1 MGAKPRKRYAV
12 YDKET
17 GELVTKGTARSC
29 SEATGLTVDAIY
41 QNAAGSANHS
51 QYVVEEL
58 YDECVCD
65 SIEAAARA
73 WDKFCEPI
81 RKKYGIPVYKAPA
94 KEGKA

>member
-17 GELVTKGTARSC
+17 GELVTKGTARAC
-29 SEATGLTVDAIY
+29 SEATGLSIDSVY
-41 QNAAGSANHS
+41 QNAVGAANHPK
-51 QYVVEEL
+51 YVVEGL

-81 RKKYGIPVYKAPA
+81 RKKYGIPVYKSQ
-94 KEGKA
+94 